1 MNNSFNLKGIS
12 MVWLSKTDLSNL
24 NAGEGGGGNVT
35 ELKTYDNGRKPYASG
50 QSVRHA
56 IRQAV
61 ERNNQ
66 GVFKCTPES
75 PCGNVQDCW
84 LCDMFGYLNPKLG
97 EGFNRRWSPIKVTP
111 ALGQIASE
119 VVTDMLIRM
128 SDKTKSDGKSKPDKE
143 DTLLQT
149 SEETEQDEEAEE
161 KGGSKDQRIAYVQIM
176 SNVYRIGLSL
186 DIANLGKVIEPVYEG
201 KGKEQKFRNWQIVT
215 DVGGEER
222 IKRAIALLNAV
233 GGIADFAKQARNAT
247 SLSPDIFI
255 AGMHPRYSHRILRA
269 LVLDDKG
276 SINPEELRVVLQDLQ
291 DDGVKLFFGFT
302 PQVVTNQ
309 EVLISTIKEFNL
321 DPVNPIRALQNLM
334 DAVRNASIE

>member
-61 ERNNQ
+61 YRNNPD
-66 GVFKCTPES
+66 VYKCTPES
-75 PCGNVQDCW
+75 PCGNVNECW
-84 LCDMFGYLNPKLG
+84 LCDMFGYLNPKPG
-97 EGFNRRWSPIKVTP
+97 KGSDRRWSPIKVTP

-119 VVTDMLIRM
+119 IVTDMLIRM

-161 KGGSKDQRIAYVQIM
+161 KSGSKDQRIAYVQIM

-186 DIANLGKVIEPVYEG
+186 DIANLGKVIEAEYDS
-201 KGKEQKFRNWQIVT
+201 KGKEFRGWKIIT

-222 IKRAIALLNAV
+222 KKRAIALLYAI
-233 GGIADFAKQARNAT
+233 GGISDFAKQARNAT

-269 LVLDDKG
+269 LALDDKG
-276 SINPEELRVVLQDLQ
+276 NVNPDELRVILQDLQ
-291 DDGVKLFFGFT
+291 DDGAKLFFGFT

-321 DPVNPIRALQNLM
+321 DPVNPIRAIQNLM
-334 DAVRNASIE
+334 DSVRNASIE

>member
-1 MNNSFNLKGIS
+1 MNNSLNLKGIS

-61 ERNNQ
+61 DRNNQ

-75 PCGNVQDCW
+75 PCGNIEECW

-119 VVTDMLIRM
+119 IVTDMLIRM
-128 SDKTKSDGKSKPDKE
+128 SDKTKSSKG
-143 DTLLQT
+143 
-149 SEETEQDEEAEE
+149 DEEEGGEVEE
-161 KGGSKDQRIAYVQIM
+161 RGGSKDQRIAYVQIM

-186 DIANLGKVIEPVYEG
+186 DVANLGKVIEPVYEG
-201 KGKEQKFRNWQIVT
+201 KGKDQKVSWK
-215 DVGGEER
+215 VGSDIGIEER
-222 IKRAIALLNAV
+222 KNRATALLYAI

-269 LVLDDKG
+269 LALDDKG
-276 SINPEELRVVLQDLQ
+276 NVNPDELRVILQDLQ
-291 DDGVKLFFGFT
+291 DDGAKLFFGFT
-302 PQVVTNQ
+302 PQVVTN
-309 EVLISTIKEFNL
+309 EGELISIMKEFNIE
-321 DPVNPIRALQNLM
+321 PVNPIRALQNLM
-334 DAVRNASIE
+334 DAVSNASIE